1 MRNVP
6 GERMTVRGIE
16 IYVEQGGAGETCVLF
31 ESGAGAGRTLWDP
44 VVSRLGDVVR
54 TVTYDRAGRGRSARV
69 RPPQSIDEMAATLAA
84 LVEALAPRRLIL
96 AGHSMGG
103 LIVRR
108 AAENLVPQ
116 PIGMVLVDPTP
127 EAAPFYADW
136 AATAAK
142 TDRVLAVQ
150 QSLARVRPVMRVL
163 TASYG
168 RMFPADT
175 YETMLREDFT
185 PAGIACTRAE
195 FDAFAAGIGPFRD
208 NPPQPPRG
216 EVVLISARRANRLH
230 ARHHDTIRE
239 YQRRFADQVSG
250 RFEDADS
257 EHIVPAECPDQV
269 AAAVLRMA
277 GAPERAV

>member
-1 MRNVP
+1 MRTVP

-16 IYVEQGGAGETCVLF
+16 LYVERAGAGETCVLF

-44 VVSRLGDVVR
+44 VVSRLGDAVR

-69 RPPQSIDEMAATLAA
+69 RPPQSLEEMAATLAA
-84 LVEALAPRRLIL
+84 LIEALAPRRLIL
-96 AGHSMGG
+96 VGHSMGG
-103 LIVRR
+103 LLVRR
-108 AAENLVPQ
+108 AAEHLVPQ
-116 PIGMVLVDPTP
+116 PIGVVLVDPTP

-150 QSLARVRPVMRVL
+150 QSLARWRPVMRVL
-163 TASYG
+163 TGSYG

-185 PAGIACTRAE
+185 PAGIACTRSE
-195 FDAFAAGIGPFRD
+195 FDAFATGIGAFRD
-208 NPPQPPRG
+208 HPPQPPRA
-216 EVVLISARRANRLH
+216 EIVVISALRANRLH
-230 ARHHDTIRE
+230 ARRHDTIRE
-239 YQRRFADQVSG
+239 YQRRFADRVNG

>member
-1 MRNVP
+1 MRDVP

-16 IYVEQGGAGETCVLF
+16 LYVEQGGAGQTCVLF

-44 VVSRLGDVVR
+44 VVSVLGDTVR
-54 TVTYDRAGRGRSARV
+54 TVAYDRAGRGRSARMQ
-69 RPPQSIDEMAATLAA
+69 PPQSLDEMAATLVA
-84 LVEALAPRRLIL
+84 LVEVLAPCRLIL
-96 AGHSMGG
+96 VGHSMGG

-108 AAENLVPQ
+108 AAESLVPQ
-116 PIGMVLVDPTP
+116 PIGLVLVDPTP

-136 AATAAK
+136 AATATR

-150 QSLARVRPVMRVL
+150 QSLARFRPVMRAL
-163 TASYG
+163 TGSYG

-185 PAGIACTRAE
+185 AAGITATRSE
-195 FDAFAAGIGPFRD
+195 FDAFATGIGPFRD
-208 NPPQPPRG
+208 NPPRPPGG
-216 EVVLISARRANRLH
+216 EVVVISALRADRWH

-239 YQRRFADQVSG
+239 YQRRFTDRVNG